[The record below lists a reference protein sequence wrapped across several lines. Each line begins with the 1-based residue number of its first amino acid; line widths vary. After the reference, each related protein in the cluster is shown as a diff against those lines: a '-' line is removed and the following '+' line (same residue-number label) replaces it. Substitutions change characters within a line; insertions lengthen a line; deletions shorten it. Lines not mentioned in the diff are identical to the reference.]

1 LQAFFDFI
9 VAINGTRLDQDN
21 DTLKQ
26 ILKNGIGISFVACA
40 APQINRP
47 TFRETPADDHLQ

>member
-47 TFRETPADDHLQ
+47 TFR